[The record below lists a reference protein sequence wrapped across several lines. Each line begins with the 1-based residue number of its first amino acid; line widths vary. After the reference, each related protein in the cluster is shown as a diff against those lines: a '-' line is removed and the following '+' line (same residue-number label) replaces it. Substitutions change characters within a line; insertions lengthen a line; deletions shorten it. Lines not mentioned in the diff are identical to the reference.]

1 MPRLQAPPR
10 AKPRQ
15 FSELP
20 APLKAEAMAIAVL
33 LARTFHERRA
43 QASAEALLILSNEKA
58 LASSLQH
65 YPAPIQEAVAA
76 ARGRLDAAGIDWRGA
91 TIEGRYLGVAA
102 IQRAVTTE
110 TAPPGENFQ
119 RPARPHSDAQG
130 LGHTDLPGH
139 HDVDV
144 PEHFYLRAHPDGCL
158 AEPG

>member
-1 MPRLQAPPR
+1 MAALQAPPR

-20 APLKAEAMAIAVL
+20 APLKAEAMAIAIL
-33 LARTFHERRA
+33 LAKAFHERRA

-76 ARGRLDAAGIDWRGA
+76 ARSRLDAAGIDWRGA

-110 TAPPGENFQ
+110 RHRRARTSATGSTA
-119 RPARPHSDAQG
+119 R
-130 LGHTDLPGH
+130 
-139 HDVDV
+139 
-144 PEHFYLRAHPDGCL
+144 
-158 AEPG
+158 

>member
-1 MPRLQAPPR
+1 MVASTGQGIAELRQAMLASLQAPPR

-65 YPAPIQEAVAA
+65 YPAPIQEAVVRRPQPPRR
-76 ARGRLDAAGIDWRGA
+76 RGR
-91 TIEGRYLGVAA
+91 
-102 IQRAVTTE
+102 
-110 TAPPGENFQ
+110 
-119 RPARPHSDAQG
+119 
-130 LGHTDLPGH
+130 
-139 HDVDV
+139 
-144 PEHFYLRAHPDGCL
+144 
-158 AEPG
+158 